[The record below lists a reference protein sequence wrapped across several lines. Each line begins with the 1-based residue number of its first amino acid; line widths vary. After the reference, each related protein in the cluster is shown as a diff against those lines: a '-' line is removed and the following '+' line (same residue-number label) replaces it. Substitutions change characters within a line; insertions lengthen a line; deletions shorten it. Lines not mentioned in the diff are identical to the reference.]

1 MERIVRFAML
11 SAMLLLAT
19 AASAQRLVIRV
30 ATPVLS
36 RGLSGTVSLAP
47 GVTARGA
54 LVEECGKDWNGIE
67 SVTLTDAQ
75 GHFDLPDVVHSST
88 HYLRVSLD
96 NGERLLVKVEVEKQ
110 ATGDLRLSFLPHY

>member
-1 MERIVRFAML
+1 MERVVRLATL
-11 SAMLLLAT
+11 SVMLLLAT
-19 AASAQRLVIRV
+19 AASAQRIVIRV
-30 ATPVLS
+30 STPVLS

-54 LVEECGKDWNGIE
+54 LVEECGKDWGGIE

-75 GHFDLPDVVHSST
+75 GHFDLPDVVPSST

>member
-1 MERIVRFAML
+1 MERVVRLATL
-11 SAMLLLAT
+11 SVMLLLAT
-19 AASAQRLVIRV
+19 AASAQRIVIRV
-30 ATPVLS
+30 TTPVLS

-54 LVEECGKDWNGIE
+54 LVEECGKDWGGIE

-75 GHFDLPDVVHSST
+75 GHFDLPDVVSSST